1 MNLCCFLVYSA
12 PGDYESVQDVQLV
25 FQIGHA
31 IGLSASVCVDVDVYD
46 DEIVEYVEVFTV
58 SLASDDPVVIAP
70 ISEANVSIFD
80 NDCKSPTA
88 SPRFPQSSRFMRKGG
103 GAGAGMNVT

>member
-1 MNLCCFLVYSA
+1 MNLCCFLVSSA

-31 IGLSASVCVDVDVYD
+31 IGISASVCVDVDVYD
-46 DEIVEYVEVFTV
+46 EEIVEYVEVFTV
-58 SLASDDPVVIAP
+58 SLVSDDPVVIAP

-80 NDCKSPTA
+80 NDCKSLMA
-88 SPRFPQSSRFMRKGG
+88 SPRLPRSSRFRGRGG
-103 GAGAGMNVT
+103 GWYECHMS